1 MQQHSANTLILLV
14 EFERLETIEMRFKKT
29 ANVITATAFGDEG
42 SGDVRVVGACR
53 QLGFVLDK
61 STSVSNRDFRLGL
74 EIVSEIVKL
83 FNSKYRRVT
92 FTLITYSEHADLI
105 ANGTDGSQISQVVR
119 NARRKAYGPTVT
131 RRGLDMARDTLVF
144 TRPNCYECIP
154 PTEMSPVR
162 DYYTYPCP
170 TCIKRCRTFDCSD
183 CCRTLLFLITDGKS
197 HWAVNPRKAA
207 QCLKHNDV
215 EMFAIGITSSVDL
228 SELRYRFQASV
239 RLPLFYSIV

>member
-14 EFERLETIEMRFKKT
+14 ESERLETIEMRFKKT
-29 ANVITATAFGDEG
+29 ANVITAMAFGDEG

-105 ANGTDGSQISQVVR
+105 ANGTDGSQIS
-119 NARRKAYGPTVT
+119 
-131 RRGLDMARDTLVF
+131 
-144 TRPNCYECIP
+144 
-154 PTEMSPVR
+154 
-162 DYYTYPCP
+162 
-170 TCIKRCRTFDCSD
+170 
-183 CCRTLLFLITDGKS
+183 
-197 HWAVNPRKAA
+197 
-207 QCLKHNDV
+207 
-215 EMFAIGITSSVDL
+215 
-228 SELRYRFQASV
+228 
-239 RLPLFYSIV
+239 